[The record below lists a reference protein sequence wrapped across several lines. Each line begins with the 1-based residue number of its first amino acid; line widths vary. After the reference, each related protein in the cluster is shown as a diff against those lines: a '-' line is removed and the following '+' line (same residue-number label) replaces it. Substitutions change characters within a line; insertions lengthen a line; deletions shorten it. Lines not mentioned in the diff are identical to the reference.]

1 MKQLSSKIVCGIAAV
16 ITFFWGVLS
25 MALNG
30 ASKAEAT
37 GSLKIVVWYMVL
49 QSFLFVLLSV
59 AAILRITANKKT
71 AALQKGVYAVATVIA
86 ALYSLLLAINIAP
99 QISSLFTA
107 TFWKQSGAVMALA
120 EPLLY
125 LIQGILLAVLS
136 ADMLRGKLTRRGEL
150 TRIATGCVI
159 LSLIPY
165 AVQFFG
171 VGLQLVL
178 TVGAGLV
185 LAVLTV
191 CQAGVVYTAFVPIVE
206 G

>member
-1 MKQLSSKIVCGIAAV
+1 MKHIATKIWCGIAAV
-16 ITFFWGVLS
+16 ATFIWGVMS
-25 MALNG
+25 TAQNS
-30 ASKAEAT
+30 AARAEVT

-49 QSFLFVLLSV
+49 QSLLFVLLSV
-59 AAILRITANKKT
+59 TALLRITANKKT
-71 AALQKGVYAVATVIA
+71 VTVQKGLYAASAVIATV
-86 ALYSLLLAINIAP
+86 YSLLLVINIAP
-99 QISSLFTA
+99 QITTVFTVG
-107 TFWKQSGAVMALA
+107 FWEQNSAVMAFF

-125 LIQGILLAVLS
+125 LVQGILLAVLS

-191 CQAGVVYTAFVPIVE
+191 CQAGVVYAAFVPIEE

>member
-16 ITFFWGVLS
+16 ITFFWGVMS
-25 MALNG
+25 MTLNS

-49 QSFLFVLLSV
+49 QSVLFVLLSV
-59 AAILRITANKKT
+59 AAMLRITANKKT

-99 QISSLFTA
+99 QISPLFTVA
-107 TFWKQSGAVMALA
+107 FWKQSGAVIALA
-120 EPLLY
+120 EPTLY

-136 ADMLRGKLTRRGEL
+136 ADILRGKLTRRGEL
-150 TRIATGCVI
+150 TRIATVCVV

-191 CQAGVVYTAFVPIVE
+191 CQACVVYAAFVPIE
-206 G
+206 E